1 MKSFFYMGLR
11 IASFVILM
19 SGTGACVKAQ
29 APVPATPPPGAQRI
43 LSQPA
48 APRAPNIIL
57 IVADDL
63 GYGDL
68 GCYGQNQIQ
77 TPNLDRLAAAGT
89 RFTSFYAG
97 STVCA
102 PSRSALMTG
111 LHTGHTRIRGNAKG
125 ASLAAQDST
134 LALYLQRAGYK
145 NGYVGKWGLG
155 NPGSPGLPGDKGF
168 EDFFGYLDQT
178 RAHDYYAQYLDRF
191 DTNEGLRV
199 IEFPANAGGGRGEY
213 LPDRFQ
219 TAVSNYF
226 RIHKPD
232 SFNKQRP
239 VFLMIAHTIPH
250 ANNEFGRE
258 TGNGMQVPDDKP
270 YSAQDWPQVERNK
283 AAMITRL
290 DKYVGQIVSQL
301 KQSKQDTNTLIL
313 FTSDNGPHKEGGVD
327 PEFFRSS
334 GPLRGIKRDLYEGGI
349 RVPLIAVWPGK
360 IPTNRVSDEPFAF
373 WDLLPTL
380 VEVAG
385 ARVPRNI
392 DGISYLP
399 TLLGTAQTNRHE
411 FFYWEFH
418 EGGFKQAVRMGD
430 WKAVLPQVG
439 GPVELYNLATDLG
452 ETKNVAAANPDV
464 VARIQEYLKSA
475 RTESAQWPI
484 QTPKPA
490 GVGRS
495 TTAPVAK

>member
-1 MKSFFYMGLR
+1 MKSFFETAFRAVALFSLM
-11 IASFVILM
+11 IEAAS
-19 SGTGACVKAQ
+19 CAQ
-29 APVPATPPPGAQRI
+29 VQSPSVPPPGAVRWMTNV
-43 LSQPA
+43 PA
-48 APRAPNIIL
+48 APRTPNIIL

-68 GCYGQNQIQ
+68 GCYGQKQIQ

-97 STVCA
+97 CTVCA
-102 PSRSALMTG
+102 PSRSALLTG
-111 LHTGHTRIRGNAKG
+111 QHTGHTRIRGNTKG
-125 ASLAAQDST
+125 AALAAQDAT
-134 LALYLQRAGYK
+134 FPLYLQGAGYK

-155 NPGSPGLPGDKGF
+155 NEGSSGLPGDKGF

-178 RAHDYYAQYLDRF
+178 RAHDYYAPYMDRY
-191 DTNEGLRV
+191 DTNEGLRM
-199 IEFPANAGGGRGEY
+199 IEFPVNASGGHGEY
-213 LPDRFQ
+213 MPDRFQ
-219 TAVSNYF
+219 IASSNYF

-232 SFNKQRP
+232 VFNKQRP

-250 ANNEFGRE
+250 ANNEVGRE

-270 YSAQDWPQVERNK
+270 YSAQAWPQVEKNK

-290 DKYVGQIVSQL
+290 DKYVGEIVAQL
-301 KQSKQDTNTLIL
+301 KESKQDTNTLIL

-327 PEFFRSS
+327 PDFFHSS

-360 IPTNRVSDEPFAF
+360 IPAGRVSDEPFAF
-373 WDLLPTL
+373 WDLFPTL

-385 ARVPRNI
+385 AKPPRSI

-399 TLLGTAQTNRHE
+399 TLLGAAQTNRHD

-418 EGGFKQAVRMGD
+418 EDGFKQAVRMGD
-430 WKAVLPQVG
+430 WKAVLPQAG
-439 GPVELYNLATDLG
+439 GALELYNLASDIG
-452 ETKNVAAANPDV
+452 ETRNVAAENTNV
-464 VARIQEYLKSA
+464 VARIQEYLKTA
-475 RTESAQWPI
+475 RTDSPQWPL
-484 QTPKPA
+484 PK
-490 GVGRS
+490 
-495 TTAPVAK
+495 AKAATNDIVVEKQ